1 MRPAMCYNHST
12 GAFLLPNHFTVI
24 KGSNMKI
31 LIASDIHGSAYWCK
45 KVLDAFKTSGAER
58 LLLLG
63 DLLYHGPRNDLPQG
77 YDPKAVTGML
87 NGAADKIICVR
98 GNCDAEVDQ
107 MVLEFPIMA
116 DYAYICIREQR
127 IFATHGHL
135 FSPEQPPKL
144 QTGDILIS
152 GHTHITYDKTVGS
165 FRCINPGSVSLP
177 KEGTKHSCMIC
188 DDGEFTFVDLEK

>member
-1 MRPAMCYNHST
+1 MNL
-12 GAFLLPNHFTVI
+12 F
-24 KGSNMKI
+24 
-31 LIASDIHGSAYWCK
+31 IASDIHGSAYWCERM
-45 KVLDAFKTSGAER
+45 LDAFCSSGAER

-87 NGAADKIICVR
+87 NSIAEKIICVR

-107 MVLEFPIMA
+107 MVLDFPIMA
-116 DYAYICIREQR
+116 DYAYICIGEMR

-135 FSPEQPPKL
+135 FSPEKPPKL
-144 QTGDILIS
+144 RTGDILIS
-152 GHTHITYDKTVGS
+152 GHTHITYDKTAGS

-177 KEGTKHSCMIC
+177 KEGTNHSCMIC
-188 DDGEFTFVDLEK
+188 DDGEFTFVNLEK

>member
-1 MRPAMCYNHST
+1 
-12 GAFLLPNHFTVI
+12 
-24 KGSNMKI
+24 MKI
-31 LIASDIHGSAYWCK
+31 LIASDIHGSAYWCRK
-45 KVLDAFKTSGAER
+45 MLDSFNSSGAER

-77 YDPKAVTGML
+77 YDPKEVTKML
-87 NGAADKIICVR
+87 NAVADRILCVR

-116 DYAYICIREQR
+116 DYAYICIGEKK

-144 QTGDILIS
+144 QKGDILIS
-152 GHTHITYDKTVGS
+152 GHTHITYDRTIGN

-177 KEGTKHSCMIC
+177 KEGTRHSCLLC
-188 DDGEFTFVDLEK
+188 EDGNFTFIDL

>member
-1 MRPAMCYNHST
+1 
-12 GAFLLPNHFTVI
+12 
-24 KGSNMKI
+24 MKI
-31 LIASDIHGSAYWCK
+31 LIASDIHGSAYWCRK
-45 KVLDAFKTSGAER
+45 MLDKFVSSGAER

-77 YDPKAVTGML
+77 YDPKEVTKML
-87 NGAADKIICVR
+87 NAVADKLLCVR

-116 DYAYICIREQR
+116 DYAYICVGDQK

-144 QTGDILIS
+144 QKGDILIS
-152 GHTHITYDKTVGS
+152 GHTHITYDKMIGD

-177 KEGTKHSCMIC
+177 KNGTNHSCLLC
-188 DDGEFTFVDLEK
+188 DDGRFTFINLEE